1 MTQQTCRIGLALY
14 SNRVRRAGVQSHRF
28 EPGIADERETV
39 DGWSRQSAAFD
50 ELGALSRAVPCATD
64 ESQVWTLVL
73 VGERLLVGAGD

>member
-50 ELGALSRAVPCATD
+50 ELGL
-64 ESQVWTLVL
+64 
-73 VGERLLVGAGD
+73 